1 MTVGASGTSPMHVNT
16 FDKSKIKVK
25 PMMDHII
32 IEDGAKVSAKASKHL
47 EELFKGVK
55 DFANLITTE
64 AGKTVLKMAD
74 KEIDGKKCITAEKW
88 NAYVSENFPHANA
101 NPVNNYITLVDA
113 MNSLTTYMIK
123 EQTAQK
129 SEEKAALEAKS
140 QAEGGDGKAPDM
152 GV

>member
-1 MTVGASGTSPMHVNT
+1 MTIKISGTSPMNVNT
-16 FDKSKIKVK
+16 FDKSKIKAK

-32 IEDGAKVSAKASKHL
+32 IEDGAKIAGKANKHL

-55 DFANLITTE
+55 DIANLITTE
-64 AGKTVLKMAD
+64 AGQTVLKMAD
-74 KEIDGKKCITAEKW
+74 MEVDGKKCISAEKW
-88 NAYVSENFPHANA
+88 NAYISENFPHANA
-101 NPVNNYITLVDA
+101 NPVSNYITLVDA
-113 MNSLTTYMIK
+113 MNSLTTYIVK

-129 SEEKAALEAKS
+129 AEQKAELEAKS